1 MNSNRIFKFITHF
14 GRVTKEFLVT
24 LFMSMIPIIMGAV
37 AITAFSDSNI
47 LASLSKQ
54 FNYGEIFLYTSAFL
68 SPYLINR
75 KKNKLKNGSGTFCF
89 YSFLFSFIFGAI
101 MFTLIRTANI
111 ANIPLKLTSDCIF
124 YCNTLIIITTTFTW
138 YLSSWV
144 NHYPAIDL
152 NNTLKEQQN
161 FLSNNFDNKLG

>member
-75 KKNKLKNGSGTFCF
+75 KKIN
-89 YSFLFSFIFGAI
+89 
-101 MFTLIRTANI
+101 
-111 ANIPLKLTSDCIF
+111 
-124 YCNTLIIITTTFTW
+124 
-138 YLSSWV
+138 
-144 NHYPAIDL
+144 
-152 NNTLKEQQN
+152 
-161 FLSNNFDNKLG
+161 